1 MAGSTIEASI
11 EQVRPFVERMLGTSA
26 PDGSGAQMKSRTDEI
41 IGALK
46 QANLAYT
53 ERMPN
58 RRVIANPLNR
68 DGQGV
73 DPYDVHSLLERIWG
87 AGWSYSKTVDAVCFE
102 LPPDPAF
109 EVQFNLDLA
118 QSAAGMLP
126 AVDVA
131 NCRVSAVGCTRA
143 VHALGA
149 VNESC
154 NSFLTD
160 LCVDGRL
167 SREKVLAVCPQIQDA
182 LDNGLMWTVIRHE
195 VHTAFPL
202 LADFVQEGLN
212 AVHGAERQ
220 KTQIQ
225 ALMAIHSKAVQNYK
239 RTGSY
244 RWSAIAK
251 QMERSNPHLDY
262 GAAAL
267 RLRRSVERTV
277 SSQTVKFLADLEY
290 ASGPEW
296 PLAILKASLVAPDSY
311 VDNGASKLVSSS
323 DIGSV
328 HGSNK
333 ASVAKFVTMCR
344 AAKKWVADLL
354 RRDDVCERACDLN
367 KALGDFEVRSVM
379 TILGKKARSRLSFN
393 TIDEVGS
400 EFIATVLAASPT
412 VGKVAPPWDYV
423 QAAPKASASKAA
435 SKTEAAMGT
444 FVQGQLDKDT
454 IAQQGFE
461 VGREVDGAT
470 VKLAPTEPQP
480 KLAKAAKLDDEASDG
495 EEFEGTISVSS
506 GALVDN
512 YK

>member
-1 MAGSTIEASI
+1 
-11 EQVRPFVERMLGTSA
+11 
-26 PDGSGAQMKSRTDEI
+26 
-41 IGALK
+41 
-46 QANLAYT
+46 
-53 ERMPN
+53 
-58 RRVIANPLNR
+58 
-68 DGQGV
+68 
-73 DPYDVHSLLERIWG
+73 
-87 AGWSYSKTVDAVCFE
+87 
-102 LPPDPAF
+102 
-109 EVQFNLDLA
+109 
-118 QSAAGMLP
+118 
-126 AVDVA
+126 
-131 NCRVSAVGCTRA
+131 
-143 VHALGA
+143 
-149 VNESC
+149 
-154 NSFLTD
+154 
-160 LCVDGRL
+160 
-167 SREKVLAVCPQIQDA
+167 
-182 LDNGLMWTVIRHE
+182 MWTVIRHE

-251 QMERSNPHLDY
+251 QMERSNPHLETMVQPLCDF
-262 GAAAL
+262 AARWSGGEDSPCIIDL
-267 RLRRSVERTV
+267 NNWSKTLTSRRTV
-277 SSQTVKFLADLEY
+277 SGQTIKFLADLEC

-354 RRDDVCERACDLN
+354 RRDDVCVRACDLN
-367 KALGDFEVRSVM
+367 RALGDFEVRSVM
-379 TILGKKARSRLSFN
+379 TILGKKARSRRSFN

-435 SKTEAAMGT
+435 SKTEAAMRT

-461 VGREVDGAT
+461 VGRE
-470 VKLAPTEPQP
+470 
-480 KLAKAAKLDDEASDG
+480 
-495 EEFEGTISVSS
+495 
-506 GALVDN
+506 
-512 YK
+512 